1 MTMLW
6 PLIALTGAA
15 LQTLRNATQSGL
27 TARIGTIGA
36 TQVRF
41 LFGLPFAA
49 AFLLLA
55 VAVTGQPLPRPDL
68 TVILW
73 AAFGGW
79 AQIAATALMLFVMK
93 TNGFGISTAWLKG
106 EPVIVALIGWAVLG
120 DPLTPAMLLGIGVAV
135 AGVLI
140 LSLRPGMTLDQ
151 LAQLRPAALG
161 LLAGAFFGLSAIGF
175 RGGIVALG
183 EGDSLI
189 RALTVLVI
197 ALAIQSATLM
207 LWMLAFNRPALRGS
221 LAAWR
226 PSLSA
231 GALGAAA
238 SACWFLSF
246 ALASAAHVRTVA
258 LSEVIFALMLS
269 RWHFRQSV
277 TRRQLAGIAVLL
289 AGVAVLLLAG

>member
-49 AFLLLA
+49 GFLLLA

-207 LWMLAFNRPALRGS
+207 LWMLAFDRPALRGS

-231 GALGAAA
+231 GA
-238 SACWFLSF
+238 
-246 ALASAAHVRTVA
+246 
-258 LSEVIFALMLS
+258 
-269 RWHFRQSV
+269 
-277 TRRQLAGIAVLL
+277 
-289 AGVAVLLLAG
+289 